1 MKDISNAP
9 GRYISRLGGYIR
21 HRLDAISAESGITPA
36 QGRTLQY
43 IAGQNRPVY
52 QRDIEEEYG
61 LRAASASQMLQ
72 GMEDAGL
79 IRREMDEHDRRKKRI
94 VIPEEKRGVCETMIA
109 QIAEMETQMIEGIE
123 PEKLAVFIEVTERMI
138 ANFPRSEG

>member
-138 ANFPRSEG
+138 ANFPCDEG

>member
-79 IRREMDEHDRRKKRI
+79 IRREVDEHDRRKKRI

-138 ANFPRSEG
+138 ANFPCDEG

>member
-109 QIAEMETQMIEGIE
+109 QIEEMETQMIEGIE

-138 ANFPRSEG
+138 ANFPCDEG

>member
-123 PEKLAVFIEVTERMI
+123 PEKLAGFIEVAERMI
-138 ANFPRSEG
+138 ANFPCDEG